1 MAFHAVVMKLEMAL
15 MTVLTVLEIVVHTAV
30 KNALIPFQT
39 VSVTD
44 FMAFQTVVTVLE
56 MAVHA
61 LVRKVEMAVTTVVK
75 IFLILSHRPVKNS
88 QIAVHAVLFFFVIT
102 LTTIYIVLRNTTG
115 TDGRKF
121 VSSYMLSRI
130 IKIFSCLIFLV
141 LYLLLNKNDSLRFA
155 IAFLVIYFLYSIFEV
170 VVLKKEN
177 QELSK

>member
-1 MAFHAVVMKLEMAL
+1 MSQKIPIKKFSFRIIVFSAIVAA
-15 MTVLTVLEIVVHTAV
+15 LTVIFQWLCPAYASP
-30 KNALIPFQT
+30 ALPF
-39 VSVTD
+39 
-44 FMAFQTVVTVLE
+44 
-56 MAVHA
+56 
-61 LVRKVEMAVTTVVK
+61 
-75 IFLILSHRPVKNS
+75 I
-88 QIAVHAVLFFFVIT
+88 VLFFFVIT

-170 VVLKKEN
+170 IVLKKEN

>member
-1 MAFHAVVMKLEMAL
+1 MSQKIPIKKFSFRIIVFSAVIAA
-15 MTVLTVLEIVVHTAV
+15 LTVIFQWLRPAYATP
-30 KNALIPFQT
+30 ALPF
-39 VSVTD
+39 
-44 FMAFQTVVTVLE
+44 
-56 MAVHA
+56 
-61 LVRKVEMAVTTVVK
+61 
-75 IFLILSHRPVKNS
+75 I
-88 QIAVHAVLFFFVIT
+88 VLFFFVIT

-177 QELSK
+177 QDLSK

>member
-1 MAFHAVVMKLEMAL
+1 MSQKIPIKKFSFRIIVFSAVIAA
-15 MTVLTVLEIVVHTAV
+15 LTVIFQWLCPAYATP
-30 KNALIPFQT
+30 ALPF
-39 VSVTD
+39 
-44 FMAFQTVVTVLE
+44 
-56 MAVHA
+56 
-61 LVRKVEMAVTTVVK
+61 
-75 IFLILSHRPVKNS
+75 I
-88 QIAVHAVLFFFVIT
+88 VLFFFVIT

-177 QELSK
+177 QDLSK